1 MEGKS
6 GRKIMKKK
14 TWKTMKKIKNMWGT
28 LLFYGAN
35 YESVQ
40 IQETKKND
48 MCYKIEEAST

>member
-48 MCYKIEEAST
+48 MCYKIEETYT